1 MLKKLHRWL
10 LVVFPLLLIA
20 LPVRAHPPHDE
31 ATLTYLPSRA
41 TAALCPGANFF
52 VLEVQL
58 RLGYPLFQPSAP
70 NHFTVKVERANSRF
84 RSTGEMRDGSGE
96 VIFTRD
102 YSEIDCGTVL
112 VSMAI
117 SVALE
122 LTKLPEDP
130 EPSSPHAPPTAPTP
144 AAQLPPVSPAPSLPP
159 KLPAFPLA
167 ERPRLQA
174 GLASVFSIGAAPVV
188 VGGVV
193 GFVGLRRGSYSLAVE
208 GSALFAPSATIE
220 NYSPLTGY
228 HYLVAAVAGSGC
240 YHARWAFGCAH
251 MELSLLST
259 GNSRL
264 QFTSERI
271 VSFGVGLRF
280 GGEWA
285 LTQRFALRA
294 YSEFSLRPVPGV
306 LRDDIM
312 STILWPGSI
321 LSASIGL
328 GSVFY
333 FSTL

>member
-1 MLKKLHRWL
+1 MTLR
-10 LVVFPLLLIA
+10 PLLAASAVFLIA
-20 LPVRAHPPHDE
+20 LPARAEPRPDA

-41 TAALCPGANFF
+41 TVALCPAANFF
-52 VLEVQL
+52 VLEVQI
-58 RLGYPLFQPSAP
+58 RLGYALFQPSAP
-70 NHFTVKVERANSRF
+70 NHLTVKVERANGLF
-84 RSTGEMRDGSGE
+84 RSTGEMRDDSGK

-122 LTKLPEDP
+122 FTKLPEDP
-130 EPSSPHAPPTAPTP
+130 EPSPPAPLPPAPTP
-144 AAQLPPVSPAPSLPP
+144 PAPLPPVSPPPPLPP
-159 KLPAFPLA
+159 KLPALALA

-188 VGGVV
+188 VGGVA
-193 GFVGLRRGSYSLAVE
+193 GFVGVRRGSYSLALD

-220 NYSPLTGY
+220 NYSPLAGY
-228 HYLVAAVAGSGC
+228 HYLVAAIAGSGC
-240 YHARWAFGCAH
+240 YHVRWAFGCVH
-251 MELSLLST
+251 TELGLLST
-259 GNSRL
+259 GNSKL

-285 LTQRFALRA
+285 LTPGFALRA
-294 YSEFSLRPVPGV
+294 YSEFSIRPVPGV
-306 LRDDIM
+306 LREDTKD
-312 STILWPGSI
+312 TILWPGSV
-321 LSASIGL
+321 LSGSIGF
-328 GSVFY
+328 GPAFS